1 MKEELSL
8 REIINDVIL
17 FFIKF
22 KILIISITFIGFLSM
37 VIFEKTKPEYFSTTA
52 IATSGVSE
60 FERIHDSREEMNQRT
75 AINLIN
81 NLQLDILKEDFIV
94 VSEKLNIL
102 EDEASLIKSII
113 AAQIINEDQDG
124 KEHNTPKFSIELIV
138 KDNEIISRVQKGLIY
153 LFNTNKYISKYND
166 KYQETSKIEVESIDK
181 EVVEL
186 KRLRGLDNSDLDMST
201 MNIYSKNRVNES
213 QNQIIE
219 LIQHRT
225 LNLTHQ
231 LLLKPLS
238 FVQGFSKTQVP
249 DRASLFLTLVAFLIS
264 FLISILIAIFVN
276 VNQTFNK
283 N

>member
-1 MKEELSL
+1 
-8 REIINDVIL
+8 
-17 FFIKF
+17 
-22 KILIISITFIGFLSM
+22 M

-60 FERIHDSREEMNQRT
+60 FERIYDSREEMNQRT

-124 KEHNTPKFSIELIV
+124 KDHNTPKFSIELIV

>member
-1 MKEELSL
+1 
-8 REIINDVIL
+8 
-17 FFIKF
+17 
-22 KILIISITFIGFLSM
+22 
-37 VIFEKTKPEYFSTTA
+37 
-52 IATSGVSE
+52 
-60 FERIHDSREEMNQRT
+60 
-75 AINLIN
+75 
-81 NLQLDILKEDFIV
+81 
-94 VSEKLNIL
+94 
-102 EDEASLIKSII
+102 
-113 AAQIINEDQDG
+113 
-124 KEHNTPKFSIELIV
+124 
-138 KDNEIISRVQKGLIY
+138 
-153 LFNTNKYISKYND
+153 
-166 KYQETSKIEVESIDK
+166 
-181 EVVEL
+181 
-186 KRLRGLDNSDLDMST
+186 